1 MRIRNVIN
9 SDIAALQSIATAM
22 RAVHEVQYFERCLAE
37 QSAGHRVLLLAEED
51 GALPLGYVQ
60 LIWSPVYPLFRRM
73 NIPEIQDLNVI
84 PDARQQGIGSA
95 LVDACEALVLE
106 KGYGDI
112 GISVGLHSGF
122 GAAQRLYIR
131 KGYLPD
137 GAGIAYDEI
146 TVTAGEMRSVDDL
159 LMLKMT
165 KTLVS
170 A

>member
-1 MRIRNVIN
+1 MKIRTVIN
-9 SDIAALQSIATAM
+9 SDLHVLQSIATAM
-22 RAVHEVQYFERCLAE
+22 RAVHEAGYFERCLAE
-37 QSAGHRVLLLAEED
+37 QVSGNRVLLLAEGDNAE
-51 GALPLGYVQ
+51 PLGYVQ

-84 PDARQQGIGSA
+84 PDARHQGIGAA
-95 LVDACEALVLE
+95 LVDACEALARE
-106 KGYGDI
+106 KGHSDM

-122 GAAQRLYIR
+122 GSAQRLYIR

-165 KTLVS
+165 KTLV
-170 A
+170 